1 MKKISYQISFGLMIL
16 IIGVL
21 LLLRT
26 TGIYDTGEL
35 LIYTP
40 SLFVLF
46 GIYILIRSRFR
57 RVGTPFFL
65 IVLFG
70 TFQLIVLE
78 IVTVDTIQDWWP
90 LLIILAGLWIL
101 IRKLRFSS
109 EEKEDRSNS
118 DRTKIRSILGG
129 VENINTSNNFK
140 GGEIFTLFGGAELNL
155 KLAEV
160 KDTSEIKIVV
170 LFGGT
175 EIIVPENWNVN
186 IDVFPILGG
195 VEDKRSV
202 VNADKEKPDLK
213 ITGFVGF
220 GGFTLKN

>member
-140 GGEIFTLFGGAELNL
+140 GEKFYSFWRSRTQ
-155 KLAEV
+155 
-160 KDTSEIKIVV
+160 SE
-170 LFGGT
+170 
-175 EIIVPENWNVN
+175 
-186 IDVFPILGG
+186 
-195 VEDKRSV
+195 
-202 VNADKEKPDLK
+202 
-213 ITGFVGF
+213 TGRG
-220 GGFTLKN
+220 

>member
-1 MKKISYQISFGLMIL
+1 M
-16 IIGVL
+16 
-21 LLLRT
+21 
-26 TGIYDTGEL
+26 
-35 LIYTP
+35 
-40 SLFVLF
+40 
-46 GIYILIRSRFR
+46 
-57 RVGTPFFL
+57 GTPFFL